1 MITSNQLWPT
11 SITCGKWWQQWPWI
25 APWFLPWFSLPPS
38 SLAMATS
45 EATQV
50 SCPRQRG
57 TSTPSLR
64 ASPTLTAR
72 GWEGRSPTSS
82 ASSPCASHGP
92 TRTCRAAR
100 WVEHN
105 SPLLLSIHKNRHLL
119 NAKAISVKM
128 IYKITQATCTKSSQC
143 DSGQCFRY
151 FTFYLFVCLFASLR
165 QQDPTNYKDTKADQL
180 VNGKC

>member
-11 SITCGKWWQQWPWI
+11 SIICGKWWQQWPWI

-45 EATQV
+45 EATQM

-64 ASPTLTAR
+64 ASPTLTAQ

-100 WVEHN
+100 WNN
-105 SPLLLSIHKNRHLL
+105 SPLLLSIHKNKHLL

-128 IYKITQATCTKSSQC
+128 IYKNHPGDLYQELPVWFWAMLQV
-143 DSGQCFRY
+143 FY
-151 FTFYLFVCLFASLR
+151 FLFVCLF
-165 QQDPTNYKDTKADQL
+165 
-180 VNGKC
+180 VC